1 MRESRAHF
9 DAHKYTPS
17 PEEAIEIANRRF
29 TVANARSAID
39 VVFAFKAQSG
49 NRTFLPLPGLDY
61 GNAEDQMGIIRL
73 LGSIWTSGYVAGIRS
88 ERARRRGEVEQ
99 QNRGRR
105 PVRPPVFAPEISPI
119 FSPKSFV
126 SL

>member
-49 NRTFLPLPGLDY
+49 NRSFLPLPGLDY

-105 PVRPPVFAPEISPI
+105 PVRPPVFCSGNFPYFFP
-119 FSPKSFV
+119 
-126 SL
+126 

>member
-1 MRESRAHF
+1 MRASRAYF

-17 PEEAIEIANRRF
+17 PEKAIEIANRRL

-61 GNAEDQMGIIRL
+61 GSAEDQTGIIRL

-88 ERARRRGEVEQ
+88 ERARRRGE
-99 QNRGRR
+99 
-105 PVRPPVFAPEISPI
+105 
-119 FSPKSFV
+119 
-126 SL
+126 

>member
-88 ERARRRGEVEQ
+88 ERARRRGV
-99 QNRGRR
+99 
-105 PVRPPVFAPEISPI
+105 
-119 FSPKSFV
+119 
-126 SL
+126 